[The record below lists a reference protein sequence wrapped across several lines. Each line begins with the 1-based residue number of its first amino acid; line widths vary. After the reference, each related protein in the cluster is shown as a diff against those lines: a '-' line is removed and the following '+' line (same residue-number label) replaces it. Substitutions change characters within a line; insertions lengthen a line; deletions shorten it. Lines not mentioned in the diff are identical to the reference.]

1 MKRFWTICAAA
12 FLFAAPFFSAADELP
27 REDALILYLA
37 FEEGRG
43 ETAADS
49 SPNKFEATFNGAFKW
64 ANGRIGGGVELES
77 GIAVVP
83 DDDRLDVEQ
92 LTAMAWVNPSEIF
105 EGGTCHTWG
114 NMIYQKSGASDDSV
128 EFVLLGGSGACLYLN
143 TGPGGADRMG
153 PFNGADVD
161 TKLTLPNLGIN
172 ENQWTHMAATF
183 DGETM
188 AIYVN
193 GAEAGSM
200 AVRAGNPSIIF
211 NDNDSSIGGRTHN
224 NSYFKGLLD
233 EFALFNRA
241 LDETE
246 LKQWMDMSF
255 SVNPLHRAPITWG
268 MLKTPSG
275 S

>member
-1 MKRFWTICAAA
+1 MKRFLTICAAA
-12 FLFAAPFFSAADELP
+12 VLFAAPLFSSAVELP

-49 SPNKFEATFNGAFKW
+49 SPNNFEAKINGDFKW
-64 ANGRIGGGVELES
+64 ADGRIGGGVELES

-105 EGGTCHTWG
+105 EGGTCHNWG

-143 TGPGGADRMG
+143 SGPGGADRMG
-153 PFNGADVD
+153 PFDGGDVD
-161 TKLTLPNLGIN
+161 NSLTLPNLAIQ

-183 DGETM
+183 DGSKM

-193 GAEAGSM
+193 GVEAGNKTIN
-200 AVRAGNPSIIF
+200 GDNPSIIF

-224 NSYFKGLLD
+224 SSYFKGLLD

-241 LDETE
+241 LNETE
-246 LKQWMDMSF
+246 LKQWMDLSF
-255 SVNPLHRAPITWG
+255 SVNPLHRAAVTWG

-275 S
+275 R